1 MNVSVVSQSIRW
13 IGIGVFLI
21 AVSAAFSAT
30 INVSPGQSIQAA
42 IDSANA
48 GDVIVLAAGTYT
60 EDFNI
65 GDTNTPGNKKDNVTL
80 KAADGAKVEIKMPN
94 EKSRLGSLAAL
105 GADFGAS
112 DRMGFVIYSDNAVI
126 EGLTFTQI
134 NTDVNNYNISCMVTV
149 ISSGVT
155 LRNCEFIGMGL
166 TADNDVVALAVT
178 PIDAVWI
185 GQGKGGL
192 ATNLTVE
199 NCKFHDLKYPYGN
212 ANFLVDLGLA
222 VPSPESTIKN
232 CEFYNNDTC
241 INMDNGLSTLID
253 CQFHDNAVAID
264 GSDDGFTMKNCTIV
278 NCSEHA
284 IEISNSENEPDEAQ
298 GNPIVNIENS
308 LIANNGT
315 TDGHNGISVEQG
327 TLTIKNTIIAGS
339 SGYNVNFRTETGRIT
354 TAVFDH
360 CDLFNSE
367 VGTAIKTPA
376 DAKDVIKLTMTNCI
390 LSDVDVII
398 NDAGVL
404 AEMNLDYCDIFAS
417 GNQFLPDKESITA
430 TNILNVDP
438 QYTDPANLDFSLK
451 TGSPVAAAGKNGTF
465 LGAKGLKT
473 AVANWMLD

>member
-1 MNVSVVSQSIRW
+1 MATLTN
-13 IGIGVFLI
+13 
-21 AVSAAFSAT
+21 AAT

-42 IDSANA
+42 IDSAQS

-65 GDTNTPGNKKDNVTL
+65 GDANQPGVNKKDTITL

-105 GADFGAS
+105 GADFGTY

-126 EGLTFTQI
+126 EGLTFTQTS
-134 NTDVNNYNISCMVTV
+134 TDVNNYNISCMVTV

-155 LRNCEFIGMGL
+155 IRNCDFAGIGL

-185 GQGKGGL
+185 GAGKGGL

-199 NCKFHDLKYPYGN
+199 NCKFHELKYPFGN

-222 VPSPESTIKN
+222 VPSPESTIKG

-241 INMDNGLSTLID
+241 INMDNGIAHLEN
-253 CQFHDNAVAID
+253 CNFHDNIVAID
-264 GSDDGFTMKNCTIV
+264 GSDDGFSMKNCTII
-278 NCSEHA
+278 NNKEHA
-284 IEISNSENEPDEAQ
+284 IEISNSENEDDEAQ
-298 GNPIVNIENS
+298 GNPIVTIEDS

-315 TDGHNGISVEQG
+315 SDSHNALSVEQG
-327 TLTIKNTIIAGS
+327 TLTIKNTIFAGS
-339 SGYNVNFRTETGRIT
+339 TGANINFRTETGRIT

-360 CDLFNSE
+360 CDIYSSLI
-367 VGTAIKTPA
+367 GTAIKTPA
-376 DAKDVIKLTMTNCI
+376 DAKDIVKLTMTNCI
-390 LSDVDVII
+390 VTDVDGIV
-398 NDAGVL
+398 NDAGPM
-404 AEMNLDYCDIFAS
+404 AEIALDYCDLYTS
-417 GNQFLPDKESITA
+417 GNQFLPDKEFITA

-438 QYTDPANLDFSLK
+438 KYTDPANLDFSLK
-451 TGSPVAAAGKNGTF
+451 AGSPVAAAGKNGTYM
-465 LGAKGLKT
+465 GAKGVIT
-473 AVANWMLD
+473 AVENWMLR